1 VTVTACGTWDFH
13 GDGDSYRSLLGCD
26 TV

>member
-1 VTVTACGTWDFH
+1 LRWRFK
-13 GDGDSYRSLLGCD
+13 SSLLGCD

>member
-1 VTVTACGTWDFH
+1 MRVLRLSRRWRFK
-13 GDGDSYRSLLGCD
+13 SNLLGCD